1 MRAENFDAL
10 IVKKRVGQIDLP
22 LLRPGTQNE
31 PVNTVSRKPYQAL
44 YSGTL
49 LVRSSLRRKVR

>member
-1 MRAENFDAL
+1 MRTENFDAL

-22 LLRPGTQNE
+22 LFRPGTQNE
-31 PVNTVSRKPYQAL
+31 PVNTVSRKPY
-44 YSGTL
+44 SGTL